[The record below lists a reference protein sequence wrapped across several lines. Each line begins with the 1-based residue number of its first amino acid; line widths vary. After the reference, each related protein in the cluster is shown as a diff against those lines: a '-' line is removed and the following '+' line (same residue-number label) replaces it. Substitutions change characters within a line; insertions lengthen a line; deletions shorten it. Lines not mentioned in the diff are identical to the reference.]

1 MLNKIAFCIVLSF
14 LQLSWVLGQS
24 PKTDTIPSLPPKSEA
39 TLERDS
45 SDNNSWLSDTT
56 FKTKKHSAKR
66 ATLYSAVLPGLGQV
80 YNRQYY
86 KPPIILGLGIF
97 YAIIIRYN
105 HVNYFQLNKDVG
117 TREDNKLS
125 ATYNTLAF
133 PNSKYDQ
140 YDASNPERNNQT
152 RTYDDIG
159 LRNLRDSYRR
169 DRDFYIILATLTYAL
184 NIVDA
189 AVFAHLREFEV
200 SDKLTMKIDPDIK
213 MVRGANFPT
222 AGLTLSFNFVQS
234 K

>member
-1 MLNKIAFCIVLSF
+1 MLNKIAFYFFLSF
-14 LQLSWVLGQS
+14 LQVGWVLGQS

-66 ATLYSAVLPGLGQV
+66 ATLYSAVVPGLGQI

-86 KPPIILGLGIF
+86 KPPIIVGLGVLF
-97 YAIIIRYN
+97 AYLIIDNNI
-105 HVNYFQLNKDVG
+105 NYVEINKDLEK
-117 TREDNKLS
+117 RDDNKLS
-125 ATYNTLAF
+125 TTYNTLAF
-133 PNSKYDQ
+133 PSSKYDQ
-140 YDASNPERNNQT
+140 YDASNPDRNKQS

-200 SDKLTMKIDPDIK
+200 NDKLT
-213 MVRGANFPT
+213 
-222 AGLTLSFNFVQS
+222 
-234 K
+234 